1 MMKRSKLLMMVAA
14 LVSAFTFSSCLDD
27 SNSTSYPSYERI
39 VTVGTGG
46 LVLYSDGGEKLM
58 PMNTVTGL
66 DKVERAIVAF
76 NLYPEELNGAT
87 LESGKT
93 YEVTLDANYCY
104 NVPTKKM
111 SIMDNDEARDSLM
124 NTQEPIINVENMY
137 VKNGYLTAYVSYS
150 FSNNSQY
157 YLDVAYD
164 PETAFD
170 FTNNTLT
177 LTLYYDNKADY
188 GQYSMRFPFSF
199 RLPNDPEFLNKWATA
214 SDELTVVLR
223 YAKDNISSVNEIT
236 YKASKAELIKS
247 IL

>member
-1 MMKRSKLLMMVAA
+1 MMKRSKLLMMVAV

-46 LVLYSDGGEKLM
+46 LLLHSDNGEKLI

-76 NLYPEELNGAT
+76 NLYPEELNGTT

-104 NVPTKKM
+104 NVPTKKVINL
-111 SIMDNDEARDSLM
+111 SNNAEAQDSLI
-124 NTQEPIINVENMY
+124 NSQDPIVNVEGMY
-137 VKNGYLTAYVSYS
+137 VKNGYLTAYISYS

-164 PETAFD
+164 PETD
-170 FTNNTLT
+170 VDLSTNTLT

-199 RLPNDPEFLNKWATA
+199 RLPTELYNRFAEA
-214 SDELTVVLR
+214 SDEINVVLR
-223 YAKDNISSVNEIT
+223 YSKEIISDESEAT
-236 YKASKAELIKS
+236 CKMSKTDLRPIYY
-247 IL
+247 